1 MCEALQLAAIDS
13 CTEDVDR
20 QRMLRK
26 EVYVSFKGLENRVN
40 ETQAELPRGS
50 VPRTFDVI
58 IRGEM
63 VESVQPGDRC
73 MLTGLKA
80 EAGGGNRGRASE
92 KDTGQTWG
100 TAHAVWRSGK
110 EEQHRRNHTA
120 WTVEEFCPRAIYT
133 SGKASSAA
141 GLTAAVVKDEE
152 SFEFVIEAG
161 ALMLADN
168 GVCCIDEFDK
178 MDLKDQVAIHEAMEQ
193 QTISITKAGVKAT
206 LNARASILAA
216 ANPVGGRYDRS
227 RPLKHNVQLSAPIMS
242 RFDLFFVLIDECNEV
257 VDYAVARRILD
268 NHRAISNHCPRETKY
283 SLEDIQ
289 KYITFAKCFKPQISP
304 EAAEALVTSY
314 KRLRMNDSNNAATSS
329 WRITVRQLE
338 SLIRLSEALARLHC
352 AAQVSV
358 EHVNQATKLLSK
370 SIVDHA
376 KLKITF
382 EKYKHLADMLVLH
395 MRSDEEAVDEEDY
408 EGVRQDSLIDWY
420 LEMIEGDL
428 ETEEDLHIQ
437 RTICHR
443 VIRRLVTED
452 HVLIEMDS
460 DEKNPLLCVHPNY
473 VVTDQ

>member
-1 MCEALQLAAIDS
+1 MAYPA
-13 CTEDVDR
+13 T
-20 QRMLRK
+20 K
-26 EVYVSFKGLENRVN
+26 TKGLACWGFPWFPLNTLASSALLKVKLRRRAQPCNKVREKMLFTRVGF
-40 ETQAELPRGS
+40 LR
-50 VPRTFDVI
+50 
-58 IRGEM
+58 
-63 VESVQPGDRC
+63 
-73 MLTGLKA
+73 
-80 EAGGGNRGRASE
+80 SE
-92 KDTGQTWG
+92 KS
-100 TAHAVWRSGK
+100 HNCLR
-110 EEQHRRNHTA
+110 
-120 WTVEEFCPRAIYT
+120 TVEEFCPRAIYT
-133 SGKASSAA
+133 SGKASTAA

-178 MDLKDQVAIHEAMEQ
+178 MDQKDQVAIHEAMEQ

-242 RFDLFFVLIDECNEV
+242 RFDLFFVMIDECNEV

-268 NHRAISNHCPRETKY
+268 NHRAISDHIRRETKY
-283 SLEDIQ
+283 TLEDIQ

-304 EAAEALVTSY
+304 EAAESLVTSY

-352 AAQVSV
+352 AAQCGACKSSFEVAQQVDRRV
-358 EHVNQATKLLSK
+358 EQPDIALDDDFDTDAIMEVDEDKENEAETMESDDVEGKRAK
-370 SIVDHA
+370 VDHA

-395 MRSDEEAVDEEDY
+395 MRSDEEAVAEEDY
-408 EGVRQDSLIDWY
+408 EGVRQDALID
-420 LEMIEGDL
+420 
-428 ETEEDLHIQ
+428 
-437 RTICHR
+437 
-443 VIRRLVTED
+443 
-452 HVLIEMDS
+452 
-460 DEKNPLLCVHPNY
+460 
-473 VVTDQ
+473 